1 MIQRIQSLF
10 LLLASGAFF
19 SEFAFPFA
27 HSEVAGSGFLSDQ
40 EFTVQDHP
48 VLLSLAILGGIIALA
63 AIFQFNNR
71 SRQMILSRLSI
82 VFGILLPLVAFL
94 LVYMEPDKQGDLA
107 VYNDGIGLY
116 LPLVAIICSILA
128 IRFIKKDDKLVKSMD
143 RLR

>member
-1 MIQRIQSLF
+1 MIQRIQSI
-10 LLLASGAFF
+10 LLLLTSGAFF
-19 SEFAFPFA
+19 SEFIFPFA
-27 HSEVAGSGFLSDQ
+27 YSDVEGSGFLSDK

-48 VLLSLAILGGIIALA
+48 VLLILAILGGLVALA
-63 AIFQFNNR
+63 AIFQFSNR
-71 SRQMILSRLSI
+71 SRQMVMSRVSI
-82 VFGILLPLVAFL
+82 VLGILLPLVAFL

-116 LPLVAIICSILA
+116 LPFIAILCSILA